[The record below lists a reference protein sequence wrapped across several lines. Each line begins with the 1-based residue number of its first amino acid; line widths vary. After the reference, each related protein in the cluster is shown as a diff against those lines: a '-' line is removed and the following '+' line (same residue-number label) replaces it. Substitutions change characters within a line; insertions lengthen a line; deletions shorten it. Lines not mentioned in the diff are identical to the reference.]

1 MNPRRDVFFNWSER
15 TWVRSLRALGLGLAF
30 IFGLAVLDGF
40 GVGVRAAGGAW
51 GNDLVEA
58 KTRAK
63 AEGRMILLG
72 FTASDSCEWCQRFKK
87 DVLDQEEFIEF
98 SRRSLVLVEVDYPK
112 DERQSVA
119 LKRANAELKKRYLVG
134 GYPTFVLLDSS
145 GEEIG
150 RQVGYLR
157 GGPGAF
163 LKKLRS
169 FVK

>member
-1 MNPRRDVFFNWSER
+1 
-15 TWVRSLRALGLGLAF
+15 
-30 IFGLAVLDGF
+30 
-40 GVGVRAAGGAW
+40 
-51 GNDLVEA
+51 
-58 KTRAK
+58 
-63 AEGRMILLG
+63 MILLG